1 MRQQG
6 QGETRRQSV
15 AMRSMSKQAKQL
27 SNLIA
32 GYRSGLLD
40 IEQQRTRTKLSDAER
55 GLLDQRR
62 NNLVLTIAAFED
74 RLSAVQGLID
84 LGRPHV
90 IRVH

>member
-62 NNLVLTIAAFED
+62 NNLLLTIAAFED

>member
-40 IEQQRTRTKLSDAER
+40 IDQQRTRTKLSDAER

-62 NNLVLTIAAFED
+62 NNLLLTIAAFED